1 MSFIYQFKDGEG
13 DDCYF
18 VSDNPILVSEKEWT
32 KDEIDELFNKLIE
45 EYEYLSIGEFT
56 DILVDEYDFKYLE
69 FNSTFEI
76 DVDEYI

>member
-1 MSFIYQFKDGEG
+1 MSFIYQFKDGES

-76 DVDEYI
+76 DVDE